1 MQTVNETN
9 APNSVTGS
17 GQKST
22 GFRGLKALFRWLG
35 SKSRQ
40 SKDPYTIVLVED
52 DLVPGGPGFFVV
64 EDRGYGATYTGP
76 YKREQDAK
84 GVRTRLIKQHG

>member
-22 GFRGLKALFRWLG
+22 GFLGLKALFRWLG
-35 SKSRQ
+35 GKSQKSKTLF
-40 SKDPYTIVLVED
+40 TIFDTPE
-52 DLVPGGPGFFVV
+52 GFFVTR
-64 EDRGYGATYTGP
+64 DDGYGFSMTGP

-84 GVRTRLIKQHG
+84 GVRTRLIKQHGG